1 MSALFVTLA
10 LLTGALVAQPHLAT
24 PPLPAAVLG
33 FEPGEDYL
41 LADFRQLREY
51 FHRLDEASRRVRVL
65 VAGHSTGGNEIL
77 VAVVSSETN
86 LARLDEYRS
95 AARQLAGGRL
105 TEGDARALAR
115 AGRAIVWIDSGLHA
129 SEVATAQHALMLAH
143 EVATSE
149 RAVMREIRDNVI
161 LVLLPCVNPD
171 GMNLVVDWYRR
182 HRGTPYQDS
191 PLPHLYQT
199 YVGHDNNRDFFM
211 QTQRETQVLNRLLY
225 EEWLPQIMYNHHQG
239 IWPTRMF
246 VPPFPEPVNP
256 QIDPEVMR
264 GVDDIGEAIRRRL
277 EGEGKDGVISR
288 YGFSAWYNGSIRTT
302 AYFHNMIG
310 ILTETA
316 HASATPHRYESR
328 TFPRELMNGVPTLI
342 PSRTYP
348 SPWRGGMLRL
358 RDAMEYMRSGS
369 LAVLEYAAR
378 QRERLLYGAY
388 DIARRQIQKG
398 REAPIAYVIPVRQH
412 DVSAARAFLDVLVK
426 GGVEVHRARRP
437 FEADG
442 VSYAAGTHVV
452 LLAQPFR
459 PFVRDLVEPHR
470 YPDVR
475 RSPGEAPAPPYDT
488 AGWTLS
494 YQMGVRV
501 VPIARTF
508 DVSQLV
514 SIERSGIPAGGDL
527 DESGSASWGYAI
539 NPTDNAAFV
548 AVNRLLARG
557 LRVQRVAE
565 AFSPR
570 PGVTLP
576 PGAWIVRS
584 AELQFGHEAS
594 SNGATE
600 VARYGSSA
608 SRSNRSA
615 ELQFGQGATSGA
627 TEVARY
633 GSSASRSD
641 RSAELQFGQEATS
654 GATEVARYVRT
665 LVRELGLR
673 AWTID
678 RPPDAP
684 LVEARRRRVGLYSSW
699 VANIDEGWTRWL
711 AEQYEFGYVTLR
723 DQDIRSGRLRD
734 RLDVIVLPDQA
745 AGQILKGHQ
754 PDDDPPRPGPWGP
767 VPPEYRG
774 GIGNAGLDALK
785 TFVRA
790 GGTLV
795 VFDRATELVL
805 SRFGGI
811 LSRITDRTARLGRER
826 FYCPGSVVRIS
837 VQVAEPAAWGMEPE
851 TAAFFH
857 NSRAFT
863 TSDPGV
869 RSIARY
875 AGDGRVLLSGWLHGE
890 EHIAGQ
896 HAVLDV
902 PYGDGRVVLFGF
914 RPQFRAQP
922 HATFKLLFNLLL

>member
-51 FHRLDEASRRVRVL
+51 FHRLDEASQRVRVF

-77 VAVVSSETN
+77 AAVVSSETN

-95 AARQLAGGRL
+95 AARRLAGGRL

-182 HRGTPYQDS
+182 HRRTPYQDS
-191 PLPHLYQT
+191 PLPRLYQA

-211 QTQRETQVLNRLLY
+211 QTQRETQVLSRLLY

-264 GVDDIGEAIRRRL
+264 GVDDIGAAIRRRL
-277 EGEGKDGVISR
+277 EAEGKDGIISR

-328 TFPRELMNGVPTLI
+328 TFPLELMNGVPTLV

-348 SPWRGGMLRL
+348 SPWRGGTLRL

-378 QRERLLYGAY
+378 RRERLLYGVH
-388 DIARRQIQKG
+388 DIARRQIEKG
-398 REAPIAYVIPVRQH
+398 SEAPLAYVIPARQH

-437 FEADG
+437 LEADG

-452 LLAQPFR
+452 SLAQPFR

-475 RSPGEAPAPPYDT
+475 RSPGDAPAPPYDT

-501 VPIARTF
+501 VPIARPF
-508 DVSQLV
+508 DLSALV
-514 SIERSGIPAGGDL
+514 PLDRPPIRAVGDL
-527 DESGSASWGYAI
+527 DESGSAAWGYVI

-576 PGAWIVRS
+576 AGAWIVRR
-584 AELQFGHEAS
+584 AEL
-594 SNGATE
+594 
-600 VARYGSSA
+600 SA
-608 SRSNRSA
+608 SARSA
-615 ELQFGQGATSGA
+615 TARPRRSRGEGGQFGQGATSDA
-627 TEVARY
+627 TEVAP
-633 GSSASRSD
+633 
-641 RSAELQFGQEATS
+641 
-654 GATEVARYVRT
+654 YVPT

-678 RPPDAP
+678 GPPDAP

-711 AEQYEFGYVTLR
+711 AEQYEFGYLTLR
-723 DQDIRSGRLRD
+723 DRDIRSGGLRD

-745 AGQILKGHQ
+745 AGKILKGHQ

-767 VPPEYRG
+767 VPPEYQG
-774 GIGNAGLDALK
+774 GIGEEGLDELK

-805 SRFGGI
+805 ARFGGI
-811 LSRITDRTARLGRER
+811 LSRISDRTAGLGRER

-837 VQVAEPAAWGMEPE
+837 VQVAQPAAWGMEPE

-875 AGDGRVLLSGWLHGE
+875 AGDRRVLLSGWLLGE

-896 HAVLDV
+896 HALLDV